1 MLACVMFEYRKA
13 TLVTMHFIGYIS
25 IAMVTTFEY
34 ITCDE
39 RTVIGSLM
47 DKSVYV
53 HKKVKFSLY

>member
-1 MLACVMFEYRKA
+1 
-13 TLVTMHFIGYIS
+13 MHFIGYIS